1 MDQYLHKLVN
11 CQYFLV
17 PVPEQGAVVAVEVK
31 AETDLHSEGEASE
44 LVLQNQD
51 EFDQC
56 PRSYYNLFKLDQK
69 WC

>member
-1 MDQYLHKLVN
+1 
-11 CQYFLV
+11 V

>member
-1 MDQYLHKLVN
+1 
-11 CQYFLV
+11 V
-17 PVPEQGAVVAVEVK
+17 PVPVQGAAAVVEVK
-31 AETDLHSEGEASE
+31 AETDLHSEGVVSE

-69 WC
+69 

>member
-1 MDQYLHKLVN
+1 MPE
-11 CQYFLV
+11 
-17 PVPEQGAVVAVEVK
+17 PVRGAVVVVAVAK

-56 PRSYYNLFKLDQK
+56 PRSYYSSFKVDQIY
-69 WC
+69 C